1 MSDSRTLS
9 SMTRTA
15 RAAQASMS
23 SVGDSMDDPQFS
35 RPAKPDR
42 QFVEVRPLLPI
53 EVVAVLDAIAMDE
66 GTDRTKVVI
75 RACQEFAAKQHRRA
89 TLITNASRG
98 YPPIAECDSEQS

>member
-23 SVGDSMDDPQFS
+23 SGDSMDDPQFS

-98 YPPIAECDSEQS
+98 YPPIAECDSDQS

>member
-23 SVGDSMDDPQFS
+23 SGDSMDDPQFS

-89 TLITNASRG
+89 TLVVNATRG
-98 YPPIAECDSEQS
+98 YPAPSEWVETQE